1 MSSSEEEFRP
11 IYHFAPKMNWL
22 NDPNGLFYQDGVYHI
37 FYQYNP
43 EGSQWGNMSWG
54 HATSED
60 LVTWTELD
68 VALPFSAEE
77 QIFSGS
83 IIVDYANTAGF
94 GYGPNGEAP
103 IVAIYTANIPPQD
116 GEPQDQ
122 EQALAYSRDGGYT
135 WEKYDG
141 NPVLDI
147 ADPEFRD
154 PKVFWQDNPG
164 DDDYWVMAIAR
175 PLAREAEFYRS
186 DDLKDWSYMSSFG
199 PGGAVS
205 GIWEVPDLI
214 EMTVENTG
222 ETKWLLV
229 QNLNPGGIAGGSAAQ
244 YFVGDWDGVT
254 FTADAL
260 PAPYR
265 PGDTVWENFEDGFG
279 RWTVTGAAFG
289 AGPASGAIG
298 PQSPVVGFEGEGLVN
313 SFRDGAGNPGDA
325 GTGRMLSEAFVIEKG
340 FINFKIGG
348 GGHRLDLAAAADP
361 GAPGGTTIADFEYGL
376 PEGWTGTGDFS
387 TLAPVVAGRSN
398 GPGGLTGWDGVGL
411 LSTFNVPEGSSD
423 APRGTLT
430 SPEFVIDA
438 RYINFKI
445 GGGNHNGVDTADPL
459 TQLQLV
465 VDGEVVRT
473 MSGGWSEALSQAHW
487 DVEDLIGRS
496 AQIRVVDENAGGFG
510 YLMVDSIE
518 MNDALPVAPT
528 VFEDWEVEGPP
539 PGWTASGD
547 FAGTNGLGSI
557 GTADGGGFGSDV
569 GRLLDTFYWGD
580 AAVGALTSDAFTISE
595 DWINVRMGGGG
606 HTGAEG
612 TTVDLIVDGEV
623 VRRATGAFS
632 GVLDWTSWDVSE
644 FAGQEAQIRVND
656 ASSSASWGHLFVDRI
671 EFSAEAFRPTE
682 LSPTAISLIVDGERV
697 ATASGDFSEI
707 LEWKGWDVSQWAGK
721 EARLEIL
728 DYNTGSWGHL
738 NLDQITFADSLYP
751 SSAELA
757 NWLDY
762 GADHYATISWHNLP
776 EGSRPMLTSWMNNW
790 DYAASIPTGDFRGS
804 MTLPRE
810 YALREVDGEV
820 RVVQTP
826 VAELQELRREHFA
839 AENVELTEGA
849 LKAPLS
855 GKALEIVA
863 VFDAAAASAEE
874 FGVKLRVGAGEE
886 TLVGYDVAAGE
897 AFVDRTNSG
906 FLPSEAFA
914 ARHGAPLE
922 VMEDGTVKLHI
933 FLDAASVELFANDG
947 LRTVTDQIFPDAQS
961 LGLQLYAKGGEVD
974 LVDFDV
980 WRLSPDEGV
989 AKPPKFYRGTAGD
1002 DLLVPQS
1009 GAKSGLKFF
1018 GFGGDDQI
1026 QGSGRSDLI
1035 QGEDGDDRLWGSGGD
1050 DLIRG
1055 GRGDDQIGGG
1065 AGADRLWG
1073 GAGRDV
1079 FLWGDETRDGRKETT
1094 TVWDFQRG
1102 QDRID
1107 LGEAEIARVWSKG
1120 GSTVLTLDGD
1130 GDRILLHGTQGW
1142 SETWLA

>member
-1 MSSSEEEFRP
+1 MSSSEEFRP
-11 IYHFAPKMNWL
+11 VYHFAPKMNWL
-22 NDPNGLFYQDGVYHI
+22 NDPNGLFYLDGVYHM

-60 LVTWTELD
+60 LVTWTEVD
-68 VALPFSAEE
+68 VALPYSAEE

-83 IIVDYANTAGF
+83 VVVDHSNTAGF
-94 GYGPNGEAP
+94 GFGPNGEAP
-103 IVAIYTANIPPQD
+103 IVAIYTANIPPQN

-122 EQALAYSRDGGYT
+122 EQALAYSLDGGFT

-164 DDDYWVMAIAR
+164 EDDYWVMAIAR

-186 DDLKDWSYMSSFG
+186 DDLKNWSYMSSFG

-244 YFVGDWDGVT
+244 YFIGDWDGVT
-254 FTADAL
+254 FTPDAL

-279 RWTVTGAAFG
+279 RWSVAGAAFG
-289 AGPASGAIG
+289 DGPASGPIG
-298 PQSPVVGFEGEGLVN
+298 FQSPVVGFEGEGLVN
-313 SFRDGAGNPGDA
+313 SFRDAAGNPSDA
-325 GTGRMLSEAFVIEKG
+325 GTGRMLSDAFVIEKG

-348 GGHRLDLAAAADP
+348 GGHELNLAAVADP
-361 GAPGGTTIADFEYGL
+361 GAPGGTTLADFEYGL
-376 PEGWTGTGDFS
+376 PEGWTGTGDFA
-387 TLAPVVAGRSN
+387 TFAPVVAGRSN

-423 APRGTLT
+423 APRGTIT
-430 SPEFVIDA
+430 SAEFVIDA

-459 TQLQLV
+459 TQLQLI

-473 MSGGWSEALSQAHW
+473 ISGGWSEALSQAHW
-487 DVEDLIGRS
+487 EVEDLIGRS

-623 VRRATGAFS
+623 VRQATGAFS

-644 FAGQEAQIRVND
+644 FAGQEAQIRIND

-671 EFSAEAFRPTE
+671 EFSQEAFRPTE

-738 NLDQITFADSLYP
+738 NLDQIAFADSLYP

-757 NWLDY
+757 DWLDY

-776 EGSRPMLTSWMNNW
+776 EGSRPMLTSWMSNW

-810 YALREVDGEV
+810 YALRDVNGEI

-826 VAELQELRREHFA
+826 VAELQELRREHFM
-839 AENVELTEGA
+839 AENVTLTGEA
-849 LKAPLS
+849 LNGPLS

-863 VFDAAAASAEE
+863 VFDAAAASASE
-874 FGVKLRVGAGEE
+874 FGLKLRVGAGEE
-886 TLVGYDVAAGE
+886 TLVGYDVAEGE
-897 AFVDRTNSG
+897 VFVDRTNSG

-947 LRTVTDQIFPDAQS
+947 LRTVTDQIFPDAES

-974 LVDFDV
+974 LVDLDI
-980 WRLSPDEGV
+980 WRLSPEDDV
-989 AKPPKFYRGTAGD
+989 ARPPKVYRGTGD
-1002 DLLVPQS
+1002 ADLLVAQS
-1009 GAKSGLKFF
+1009 GSKSGLKFF
-1018 GFGGDDQI
+1018 GLGGDDQI
-1026 QGSGRSDLI
+1026 RGSGRSDLI
-1035 QGEDGDDRLWGSGGD
+1035 RGGDGVDQLWGSGGD

-1055 GRGDDQIGGG
+1055 GRGDDQIAGG

-1079 FLWGDETRDGRKETT
+1079 FWWGDETCDGRKETT

>member
-22 NDPNGLFYQDGVYHI
+22 NDPNGLFYQDGVYHM

-83 IIVDYANTAGF
+83 IVVDYANTAGF

-289 AGPASGAIG
+289 AGPASGALG

-376 PEGWTGTGDFS
+376 PEGWTGTGDFA

-496 AQIRVVDENAGGFG
+496 AQIRVVDDNAGGFG

-528 VFEDWEVEGPP
+528 VFENWEVEGPP

-623 VRRATGAFS
+623 VRQATGAFS

-790 DYAASIPTGDFRGS
+790 DYAASTPTGDFRGS

-839 AENVELTEGA
+839 AENVELAEGA

-947 LRTVTDQIFPDAQS
+947 LRTVTDQIFPDAES

-1035 QGEDGDDRLWGSGGD
+1035 QGGDGDDRLWGGGGD

-1055 GRGDDQIGGG
+1055 GRGDDKIGGG

-1079 FLWGDETRDGRKETT
+1079 FWWGDETRDGRKETT